1 MEKIRTVKELIR
13 RTIDTVLEDDTPP
26 VECLEATKEELE
38 FVLPALLFTLK
49 LAGEGNPY
57 IASFQIGIIMT
68 ILFLRE
74 EFGEDFLEELRD
86 GYDREDL
93 PI

>member
-1 MEKIRTVKELIR
+1 MEIRTVKELIQE
-13 RTIDTVLEDDTPP
+13 TINTILEDDNLP
-26 VECLEATKEELE
+26 VESLELTREELE
-38 FVLPALLFTLK
+38 FTLLPLLFSLK
-49 LAGEGNPY
+49 LAGEKNPY

-68 ILFLRE
+68 ILFLIE
-74 EFGEDFLEELRD
+74 EFGEDLLEELKN